1 MQKMCLL
8 QCINEE
14 YGVISHCQ
22 MFSIRCM
29 NGYRKV
35 TLLCKSWRYE
45 EKMSRK
51 KEKLKKGRRRNPKS
65 IEKRKKEKKRQPK
78 D

>member
-1 MQKMCLL
+1 
-8 QCINEE
+8 
-14 YGVISHCQ
+14 
-22 MFSIRCM
+22 M